1 MGASAAAG
9 AEPTG
14 READGLAR
22 RLDRPM
28 SVLGL
33 LFVLVVLGQSLAREP
48 WLVTTLTVVGWLLWA
63 VFVAEFALRALRA
76 SDQRRFW
83 SRNWWQLVFLAVPF
97 LRFVRA
103 LSVLRAARVGGILS
117 AAVRGSR

>member
-1 MGASAAAG
+1 MGASAAA
-9 AEPTG
+9 AEPTEREADGLARRVDRPRGAAAADPPG

-33 LFVLVVLGQSLAREP
+33 VFVLVVLGQSLAREP

-83 SRNWWQLVFLAVPF
+83 SRNWWQL
-97 LRFVRA
+97 
-103 LSVLRAARVGGILS
+103 
-117 AAVRGSR
+117 